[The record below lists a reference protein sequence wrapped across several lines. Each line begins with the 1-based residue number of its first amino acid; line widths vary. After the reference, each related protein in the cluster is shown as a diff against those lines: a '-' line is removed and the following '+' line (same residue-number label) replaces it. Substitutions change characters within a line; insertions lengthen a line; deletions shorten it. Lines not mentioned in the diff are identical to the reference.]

1 MIRLKDLILESKLGA
16 RLIEQQT
23 TAPITVYEFQDSFPD
38 NIVLPIK
45 PNQNTITSFSAITT
59 ISQLTTSLQ
68 DFINTLNAAVRSGKL
83 KTGVIKI
90 ESEANASTTAN
101 TNVPK
106 GGWTQEQVNFSYSN
120 GAKVNNQTLA
130 DRRAE
135 GIESVIKKFVK
146 LPADVTITK
155 TANGGGSKKSAK
167 AVIPILSYNKNTN
180 TTVTVG
186 SKPETIN
193 PNATKYVV
201 PAYTDAKIG
210 LAKCG
215 GPIASNGLAGDPI
228 AFRTKLEPTSGTI
241 TIEFSPQYV
250 PDRFVII
257 KLLDN
262 NATVIHDS
270 GYVSTNPDQ
279 AQVEFGKLLDELNKS
294 KPNGYSGEI
303 KNASTA
309 KSVSV
314 KLDDANATYYFEVY
328 APLGPTVWD
337 ATLTCSEGGNKETK
351 TEIPAVQSVM
361 STISV
366 TSEQWKQQLPTI
378 NWNWDT
384 RVRLGKTG
392 DQIVIDMVDKTS
404 TTVTTPSKKIDQLL
418 YTGIMKKGK
427 PFTGKET
434 IYPTANFITAFRKYL
449 SSVATGK
456 NLEFT
461 DNDIRVHIDWKNGVA
476 SYASAY
482 LNNNKNLQPVVVN
495 FTT

>member
-1 MIRLKDLILESKLGA
+1 MIRLKNLILESKLGA

-23 TAPITVYEFQDSFPD
+23 TTPVTVYEFQDSFPD

-45 PNQNTITSFSAITT
+45 PNQATITSFSTITA

-83 KTGVIKI
+83 KTGTIKI
-90 ESEANASTTAN
+90 ESEANSATTAN
-101 TNVPK
+101 NNVPK
-106 GGWTQEQVNFSYSN
+106 GGWTQDQVNFSYSN
-120 GAKVNNQTLA
+120 GAKVTNQTLA

-135 GIESVIKKFVK
+135 GIEAVIKKFVK
-146 LPADVTITK
+146 LPAEITISK
-155 TANGGGSKKSAK
+155 TANGAGSKKSAK
-167 AVIPILSYNKNTN
+167 AVIPILTYNKNTN
-180 TTVTVG
+180 TTITIG

-193 PNATKYVV
+193 PNATKYVA
-201 PAYTDAKIG
+201 PSYTDTKIG

-215 GPIASNGLAGDPI
+215 EPMISNGLAGDPI

-241 TIEFSPQYV
+241 TIEFLPQYV

-270 GYVSTNPDQ
+270 GYVSVNPDQ

-314 KLDDANATYYFEVY
+314 KLDDPAATYYFEVY

-337 ATLTCSEGGNKETK
+337 ASLTCSDGESTATK
-351 TEIPAVQSVM
+351 PSVQSVM
-361 STISV
+361 SS
-366 TSEQWKQQLPTI
+366 TSITQEQWTQQLGNTAY
-378 NWNWDT
+378 WNSDT
-384 RVRLGKTG
+384 RIRLGKTNN
-392 DQIVIDMVDKTS
+392 QIVIDTADRTTATFDK
-404 TTVTTPSKKIDQLL
+404 PAKKIDQLL
-418 YTGIMKKGK
+418 YIGTMKQGK
-427 PFTGKET
+427 PNTGKET
-434 IYPTANFITAFRKYL
+434 IQPTSEFITAFKKYL
-449 SSVATGK
+449 SSVAATK
-456 NLEFT
+456 KLEFADT
-461 DNDIRVHIDWKNGVA
+461 DVRVHIDWKAGTA
-476 SYASAY
+476 KFASAY
-482 LNNNKNLQPVVVN
+482 LNNNKELAPVSVN